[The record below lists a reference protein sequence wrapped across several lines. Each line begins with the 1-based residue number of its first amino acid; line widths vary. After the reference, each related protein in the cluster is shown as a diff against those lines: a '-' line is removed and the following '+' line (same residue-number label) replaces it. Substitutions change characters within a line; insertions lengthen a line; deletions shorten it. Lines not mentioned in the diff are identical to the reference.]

1 MWFFGNMIPLPFLF
15 LLKLHNHFVRA
26 AKKKKENREE
36 KKNAKCTLP
45 LIVSKKTQLY
55 VPTCLAGCKHIT
67 LTKVPF
73 AALLSTFSFTSFA
86 FLHRFFVPIS
96 RSFNASA
103 CDIP

>member
-26 AKKKKENREE
+26 AKKKKEKR
-36 KKNAKCTLP
+36 KKTPNALY
-45 LIVSKKTQLY
+45 LSLLVKKTQLY

-96 RSFNASA
+96 RSLNASA